1 MHNDIQICTNTHIHT
16 NTHTKTHIYTHKH
29 IHTNIYTHILIQS
42 TVYNSDGANHQQVA
56 CAELGYAGGEAT
68 DASLYGSASD
78 DVPIWMDDV
87 SCSGNEEHLSDC
99 SFNGWGDHNCAHSED
114 VGVTCTGMS
123 HTAVAWTVQ
132 YYIA

>member
-1 MHNDIQICTNTHIHT
+1 MYKHTYTHVNTQ
-16 NTHTKTHIYTHKH
+16 THIYTHKH
-29 IHTNIYTHILIQS
+29 THTHKTHTHTHTLTQS
-42 TVYNSDGANHQQVA
+42 TVYNSNGANHQQVA

-87 SCSGNEEHLSDC
+87 SCSGNEQHLSDC

-123 HTAVAWTVQ
+123 HIAVAWTAQ
-132 YYIA
+132 YYIAL